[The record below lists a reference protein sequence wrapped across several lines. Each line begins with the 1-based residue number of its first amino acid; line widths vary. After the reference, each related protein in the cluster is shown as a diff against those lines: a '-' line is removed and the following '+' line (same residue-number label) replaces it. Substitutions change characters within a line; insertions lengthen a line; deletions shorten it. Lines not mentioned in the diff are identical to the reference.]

1 MLDERDN
8 WYSQELDFEIE
19 GESLQ
24 KRNKDNESRSRIRC
38 CKSCVTGPKD
48 KNTSPRVTNGIFIF
62 MIGLNFSAMFY
73 ALNGTWTWLCGLNIA
88 IGFISV
94 ILMWQV
100 QCSDAG
106 IINRT
111 QDKTKLKYYQAQQDN
126 LANTGSFAIDFDD
139 DLISLNN
146 FEKTAVL
153 ADMDEFKEQDQDKS
167 LIYREARIY

>member
-1 MLDERDN
+1 
-8 WYSQELDFEIE
+8 
-19 GESLQ
+19 
-24 KRNKDNESRSRIRC
+24 
-38 CKSCVTGPKD
+38 
-48 KNTSPRVTNGIFIF
+48 
-62 MIGLNFSAMFY
+62 MFY
-73 ALNGTWTWLCGLNIA
+73 ALRGTWTWLCGLNIA
-88 IGFISV
+88 IGFITV

-126 LANTGSFAIDFDD
+126 LASTGSFTIDFDD

-146 FEKTAVL
+146 FEKTAVH
-153 ADMDEFKEQDQDKS
+153 ADIDEFKEQDQDRS